1 MSKEIIDLEDLIA
14 QTEEKIL
21 NNEYYEDVVVEYKG
35 TKIGVRIR
43 PIS

>member
-21 NNEYYEDVVVEYKG
+21 NNEYYEDVVVESLCG
-35 TKIGVRIR
+35 
-43 PIS
+43 